1 MICDENGILTSMN
14 RAARQLHD
22 FVKIPLSPEH
32 WSSVYGLYQT
42 DGKTLLSKE
51 RVPLYRAYRGESF
64 RDLEMVVKKSNGE
77 HRLILCHG
85 KPIIV
90 QNKIVGGICV
100 MHDITEFDAAEQSAH
115 QADKLSI
122 AGQMA
127 AGIAHEIRNP
137 LTALKGFLQL
147 LSAGKEKGS
156 KYYDI
161 MKEELTRIELI
172 LNELL
177 ALAKPQEM
185 NMTQHDLS
193 KLIQDIVVLLQTQAT
208 LHNVEIH
215 SHPTKEPVQIRCDGN
230 KIKQLFINLIKNAIE
245 AMPEGGTV
253 WIEQVQCDEWV
264 KVSIRDNGVG
274 IPQEL
279 LQKIGQPFFTQ
290 KETGTGL
297 GLSICYQIA
306 EYHNANIEVASEVGE
321 GTTFTVSF
329 PIAL

>member
-1 MICDENGILTSMN
+1 MN

-122 AGQMA
+122 AGQ
-127 AGIAHEIRNP
+127 
-137 LTALKGFLQL
+137 
-147 LSAGKEKGS
+147 
-156 KYYDI
+156 
-161 MKEELTRIELI
+161 
-172 LNELL
+172 
-177 ALAKPQEM
+177 
-185 NMTQHDLS
+185 
-193 KLIQDIVVLLQTQAT
+193 
-208 LHNVEIH
+208 
-215 SHPTKEPVQIRCDGN
+215 IRCDGN